1 MSKGNLLASAGSKE
15 NLQEIINKYYYSTNY
30 IITED
35 NKIYNTKLDKVLDS
49 VKVTFSRKRWR
60 FEMV

>member
-15 NLQEIINKYYYSTNY
+15 NLQEIINKFYFSTNY

-35 NKIYNTKLDKVLDS
+35 NKVYNTKFDKTLES
-49 VKVTFSRKRWR
+49 LSSKR
-60 FEMV
+60 

>member
-1 MSKGNLLASAGSKE
+1 MKSNLLASASSKE
-15 NLQEIINKYYYSTNY
+15 DLQEIINKYYYSINY

-35 NKIYNTKLDKVLDS
+35 NKVYNTKLDKVLDS
-49 VKVTFSRKRWR
+49 VRVIFRRKRWR